1 MVMMYTTTNLICAL
15 ITMYL
20 KVNFA
25 LTSGKS
31 YSAAVM
37 VCRPFTKKTP
47 GWIHPYLT
55 GAPVVDLP
63 ILVLYDNCQS
73 RSTVLGSEH

>member
-15 ITMYL
+15 IKMYL
-20 KVNFA
+20 KVNFV

-31 YSAAVM
+31 YLAEVM

-47 GWIHPYLT
+47 G
-55 GAPVVDLP
+55 
-63 ILVLYDNCQS
+63 
-73 RSTVLGSEH
+73 